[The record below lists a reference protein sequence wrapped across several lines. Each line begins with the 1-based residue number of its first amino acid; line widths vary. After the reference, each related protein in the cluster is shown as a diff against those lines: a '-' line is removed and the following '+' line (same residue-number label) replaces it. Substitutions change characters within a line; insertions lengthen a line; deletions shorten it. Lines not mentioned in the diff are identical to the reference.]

1 MIMSKIEWLRSQIE
15 VERNTLIHH
24 PLYAE
29 IDSIEKIKI
38 FMQNHVFAVWD
49 FMSLLKALQIKLTCV
64 NLPWTPSAHP
74 NARRL
79 INEIV
84 FAEESDVNAR
94 GEAVSHYEMYRESML
109 QLGADTS
116 EIDAFVESLTQ
127 GNPLAS
133 ELATINIDDSTRD
146 FVAYTFDII
155 HRGKAHEIA
164 ALFTFGREDLIP
176 DMFSEIVKNLGQK
189 EHANVADLVYY
200 LDRHIELDGDEHG
213 PLALKLIEDLCGTD
227 DQKWQEA
234 MEVSKKGLQQRNLL
248 WNGILEQLSLP
259 VEA

>member
-1 MIMSKIEWLRSQIE
+1 MSKIDWLQSQIE
-15 VERNTLIHH
+15 EERNVLIQH
-24 PLYAE
+24 PLYAK
-29 IDSIEKIKI
+29 IDSIEKIQI
-38 FMQNHVFAVWD
+38 FMENHVFAVWD

-64 NLPWTPSAHP
+64 SLPWTPSEHP

-94 GEAVSHYEMYRESML
+94 GEAVSHFEMYRESML
-109 QLGADTS
+109 QLGANTKT
-116 EIDAFVESLTQ
+116 IDAFVQAIIS
-127 GNPLAS
+127 GNSLAS
-133 ELATINIDDSTRD
+133 ELAMVDINSATRD
-146 FVAYTFDII
+146 FVSYTFEVI

-176 DMFSEIVKNLGQK
+176 DMFTEIVKNLGQK

-213 PLALKLIEDLCGTD
+213 PLALKLIEDLCGND

-234 MEVSKKGLQQRNLL
+234 MAVSKIGLQQRNLL
-248 WNGILEQLSLP
+248 WNGIMQQLE
-259 VEA
+259 VEEIEA